1 MPLRDDFNNAV
12 KEAMKAGDKP
22 RLSVVRLITAALKDR
37 DIAARGG
44 EHDGRIPDSEILSM
58 LQKMTKQAQESLE
71 TASKA
76 GRPELADQARAEIE
90 VIASF
95 MPKQMDVAETKA
107 AVASVVAEIGAA
119 GVKDMGKVMAV
130 LKERFAGKMDFSKT
144 GPLVKEALGG

>member
-95 MPKQMDVAETKA
+95 MPKQ
-107 AVASVVAEIGAA
+107 
-119 GVKDMGKVMAV
+119 
-130 LKERFAGKMDFSKT
+130 
-144 GPLVKEALGG
+144 